1 MKINSFIFF
10 SIASFIF
17 LAILAIV
24 YFSKQKIKS
33 TENTLFSIILI
44 NTLLNLVIEILSGV
58 ILNPNLQTLRFFLKK
73 LFMSSVLT
81 WTIIFLIYT
90 ITISWK
96 KLDKEK
102 VNKPLKITILTTY
115 TIVVSFILTLPL
127 NANYDTNGKILNT
140 YGLSQ
145 QLFIVSAFL
154 TILLIF
160 IILLINIKNLK
171 TKKYIPIVFFV
182 IMIILESII
191 QIIYPQFLMMN
202 LVLSLAVF
210 LMYFTI
216 ENPDLKMISELAIA
230 KEQSE
235 RANSAKS
242 DFLSSMSHEIRTPLN
257 AIVGMSEDI
266 VSYKDQ
272 VPKEVSEDAKDIISA
287 SQTLLEIVGNILDI
301 NKIESNKMEII
312 ENPYNFKKEIEAL
325 VRVTSTR
332 IEDKKIN
339 FTMTLAEDIPYE
351 LIGDKVHVKAIINN
365 LLTNAIKY
373 TTEGSINLN
382 VRCINQNEICNLII
396 SVQDTGR
403 GIKHEDINKLFT
415 KFERLDI
422 EKNSTTEGTGLGLA
436 ITKKLVEMMGGKINV
451 QSQFGKGSIFIVN
464 IAQKIGH
471 IIEPLTNTQLL
482 NHNDILNKSLENKIN
497 YNKKKVL
504 IVDDNKLNIKVARKV
519 LSSLNFEIDECYNG
533 QECLDKIKN
542 EQKYD
547 LILMDIMMPVMSGS
561 TALQKLKE
569 QENFNI
575 PVIALTADT
584 IAGAKEKYIE
594 EGFKDYLA
602 KPFSKEQIMEKLRV
616 IFEEQETNK
625 KRISWDD
632 VPMVVIT
639 DKITEKKRINHL

>member
-639 DKITEKKRINHL
+639 DKITEKKKINHL

>member
-542 EQKYD
+542 GQKYD

-639 DKITEKKRINHL
+639 DKITEKKEN

>member
-17 LAILAIV
+17 LAILAVV